1 MLTLIK
7 PKEIEENWDKYKANI
22 KKAFEA
28 TSGGSLIM
36 SDSNKDFYKYI
47 YTRLVNPFGSSMDLW
62 VEGEGNYI
70 VLTQLQ
76 VCSFTGKKTLV
87 LNSCTRVKDVDKE
100 TVAERY
106 LDMYK
111 TLSKFA
117 IHNKCVGM
125 FMYTDL
131 DYYAERVEETRE
143 LTNAVTRYQFF
154 FPLK

>member
-1 MLTLIK
+1 
-7 PKEIEENWDKYKANI
+7 
-22 KKAFEA
+22 
-28 TSGGSLIM
+28 
-36 SDSNKDFYKYI
+36 
-47 YTRLVNPFGSSMDLW
+47 MDLW
-62 VEGEGNYI
+62 VEREGNYI

>member
-1 MLTLIK
+1 MLKRIT

-28 TSGGSLIM
+28 TEGGTLIM
-36 SDSNKDFYKYI
+36 SDSKKDFYSYI
-47 YTRLVNPFGSSMDLW
+47 YNRLVNPFQNSMTLW
-62 VEGEGNYI
+62 VEGEENYV

-76 VCSFTGKKTLV
+76 KCSFTGKKTLV
-87 LNSCTRVKDVDKE
+87 INSCTRTKDVDKE

-106 LDMYK
+106 LDMFK

-117 IHNKCVGM
+117 VHNKCVGM
-125 FMYTDL
+125 YMYSDL
-131 DYYAERVEETRE
+131 DYYAKRVEETRE
-143 LTNAVTRYQFF
+143 LTNAVTRYQFY

>member
-1 MLTLIK
+1 MLKLIT

-47 YTRLVNPFGSSMDLW
+47 YDRLVNPFQNSMTLW

-125 FMYTDL
+125 FMYSDL
-131 DYYAERVEETRE
+131 DYYAKRVEETRE

>member
-1 MLTLIK
+1 MLNLIT

-47 YTRLVNPFGSSMDLW
+47 YDRLVNPFQNSMTLW